1 MTYQYHSE
9 YGGIPIFKRNEDYFI
24 FLEIADE
31 VKGVPFKQ
39 LENLENLI
47 DYLSKS
53 EELIK
58 RLPTGKLHPLYE
70 LFEQYEVENVL

>member
-9 YGGIPIFKRNEDYFI
+9 YGGIPIFRRNDNYYV

-31 VKGVPFKQ
+31 VKGVPFRE

-47 DYLSKS
+47 DFLSQK

-58 RLPTGKLHPLYE
+58 RLPTGKAHPLYE
-70 LFEQYEVENVL
+70 LFEQYEIEDE